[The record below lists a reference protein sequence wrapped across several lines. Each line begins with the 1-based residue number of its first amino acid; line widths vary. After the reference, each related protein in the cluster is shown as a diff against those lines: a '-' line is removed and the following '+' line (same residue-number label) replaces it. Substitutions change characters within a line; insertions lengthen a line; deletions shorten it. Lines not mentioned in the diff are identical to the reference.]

1 MTNNRSKIY
10 SKETLQLLENSLEK
24 VKIHKSELRKNIVNL
39 LIENEKLKN
48 EYKNE
53 TKQYKLTIHNLEK
66 ELEEKNKEFNKI
78 SKELEEKTKE
88 FNQIC
93 KELELYEFYEMP
105 DDELDTEYRKK
116 ILLKIILVFLCGVWL
131 YNTALTILIG
141 YLIV

>member
-10 SKETLQLLENSLEK
+10 SKETLHLLENSLEK
-24 VKIHKSELRKNIVNL
+24 VKMHKSELRKNIVNL

-48 EYKNE
+48 EYKND

-66 ELEEKNKEFNKI
+66 ELEEKNKEFTQI
-78 SKELEEKTKE
+78 CKELAEKTKE

-93 KELELYEFYEMP
+93 KELESYEFYEMP
-105 DDELDTEYRKK
+105 DEVVTEYRKK